1 MPITLLSLFLLFT
14 GLLFRSEDLFQS
26 ENSYKVHDL
35 RHFMES
41 SAKDKEVCERF
52 VKHLGNYK
60 GKDPVVLGFEAAAQ
74 GVMAK
79 HAWSPY
85 YKLKYLHH
93 SAQLF
98 EKVMKQHPQV
108 PEVHFLRYTV
118 QFFIPRYLNLSDNLE
133 EDKKV
138 FLPSLLAYPKSELD
152 AEAVQIMRRFLLR
165 HPEHLTEQELKLIT
179 NLKV

>member
-1 MPITLLSLFLLFT
+1 MPFNVPILLFSFVFLLT
-14 GLLFRSEDLFQS
+14 GYLFQA

-35 RHFMES
+35 RYFMEK
-41 SAKDKEVCERF
+41 SALDKEVCERF
-52 VKHLGNYK
+52 VTHLANYR
-60 GKDPVVLGFEAAAQ
+60 GKDPVVLGFNAAAH
-74 GVMAK
+74 GIMAK

-85 YKLKYLHH
+85 YKLKYLRN

-98 EKVMKQHPQV
+98 DKVLQDHPEV
-108 PEVHFLRYTV
+108 AEVHFLRYTV

-133 EDKKV
+133 EDKNV
-138 FLPSLLAYPKSELD
+138 FMASLLAYPKSGLD

>member
-1 MPITLLSLFLLFT
+1 MPIALLSFILLFN
-14 GLLFRSEDLFQS
+14 GYLFQSEDLFQS

-35 RHFMES
+35 RHFMEK

-52 VKHLGNYK
+52 IKHLGKYP

-85 YKLKYLHH
+85 HKIKYLRT
-93 SAQLF
+93 SALLF
-98 EKVMKQHPQV
+98 EQVLKAHPQMA
-108 PEVHFLRYTV
+108 EVHFLRYTV
-118 QFFIPRYLNLSDNLE
+118 QFFIPRYLNMSDNLL

-138 FLPSLLAYPKSELD
+138 FVASMLAYPKSDLD
-152 AEAVQIMRRFLLR
+152 AEAVHLMRLFLLK
-165 HPEHLTEQELKLIT
+165 HPEHLTEQERKLIS

>member
-1 MPITLLSLFLLFT
+1 
-14 GLLFRSEDLFQS
+14 
-26 ENSYKVHDL
+26 
-35 RHFMES
+35 MEKG
-41 SAKDKEVCERF
+41 AKDKEVCERF
-52 VKHLGNYK
+52 VAHLANYK
-60 GKDPVVLGFEAAAQ
+60 GKDPVVLGFRAAAQ

-85 YKLKYLHH
+85 YKLKYLRQ

-98 EKVMKQHPQV
+98 EQVLKTHPDV
-108 PEVHFLRYTV
+108 AEVRFLRYTV
-118 QFFIPRYLNLSDNLE
+118 QFFIPRYLNLSDNMD

-138 FLPSLLAYPKSELD
+138 FLASLLAYPNSNLD

-165 HPEHLTEQELKLIT
+165 HPEQLTEQELKLIS